1 MISLS
6 DAWYGDAP
14 WLGLLRPLSW
24 LTARVA
30 RQRFATRKER
40 AAGTILPVPVVV
52 VGNISVGG
60 TGKTPLTIALIER
73 LRALGWKP
81 GVISR
86 GYGARPPRYPF
97 AVTAQSLP
105 REGGDEPC
113 LIAQRTGV
121 PVYIDPDR
129 VTAARTL
136 LANHDCDLLISDDG
150 LQHYALPRTLEI
162 AVIDGARGLGNGRCL
177 PEGPLREPPERLQQV
192 DLVVVNGTP
201 SRRTRQ
207 QLAGLKLRT
216 HVMTL
221 RVDRLY
227 PLAGGTGVLPEEW
240 TLPSQVDA
248 VAGIGNP
255 QRFFDT
261 LRTLGFDPVE
271 HPLADHAAPSRELL
285 ERTSGRPLIMTEKDA
300 VKCRHLMLEN
310 GWALRV
316 NAQLDADFEQLLLT
330 ALKRATADTTG
341 HEDGSETA

>member
-6 DAWYGDAP
+6 EAWYSDAP
-14 WLGLLRPLSW
+14 WLRLLRPLSW

-30 RQRFATRKER
+30 RQRLATRRER
-40 AAGTILPVPVVV
+40 AAGNLLPVPVIV

-97 AVTAQSLP
+97 AVTADSLP

-136 LANHDCDLLISDDG
+136 LADHECDLLISDDG

-192 DLVVVNGTP
+192 DLVVVNGAP

-207 QLAGLKLRT
+207 QLAALKVRVHT
-216 HVMTL
+216 MTL

-227 PLAGGTGVLPEEW
+227 PLAGGSGVLPEDW
-240 TLPSQVDA
+240 AQDTRVDA
-248 VAGIGNP
+248 MAGIGNP
-255 QRFFDT
+255 GRFFDT
-261 LRTLGFDPVE
+261 LRSLGFDPVE
-271 HPLADHAAPSRELL
+271 YPLADHATPSRELL
-285 ERTSGRPLIMTEKDA
+285 ERGSGRPLIMTEKDA
-300 VKCRHLMLEN
+300 VKCRHLTLEN

-316 NAQLDADFEQLLLT
+316 NAQLDADFEQILLA
-330 ALKRATADTTG
+330 ALKGATADITG
-341 HEDGSETA
+341 HDNGSETA